1 MNKEKI
7 YIDDSHCDKN
17 VLNAYSMWFKYL
29 KKERLLSYNTYNA
42 YSIDLKYFLIF
53 IKNHLNE
60 KVNIN
65 NLENLSLRD
74 FRSWLSSQKIKNNN
88 ISPKSQARAKASI
101 KSFFRFLNK
110 NDYLKNTNIFNLQ
123 ATRIKRQIPRP
134 LAFEDIINVINLSGE
149 KNDWTG
155 QRDKTLLTLIYATGI
170 RISEALQLNRI
181 DVEDLET
188 IRIIGKGKKIRE
200 IPLIE
205 SAQIAI
211 KQLLDNNENLDK
223 NSPLF
228 IGIKGKRL
236 HSRQVQKTIEE
247 IRNKLSLPKSLTP
260 HTLRHSFATH
270 LLEKGVDLRT
280 LQELLGHSS
289 LSTTQGY
296 TAVNSNIIHKTH
308 KSAHPRK

>member
-1 MNKEKI
+1 MNIKKNIIDNVHCDDEVLNICNLWLEHLQKEK
-7 YIDDSHCDKN
+7 
-17 VLNAYSMWFKYL
+17 
-29 KKERLLSYNTYNA
+29 LLSDNTYKA
-42 YSIDLKYFLIF
+42 YSIDLKYFLKF
-53 IKNHLNE
+53 INNHFSKNVSI
-60 KVNIN
+60 K

-74 FRSWLSSQKIKNNN
+74 FRSWLSSQKRKNNN
-88 ISPKSQARAKASI
+88 ISPKSQARARASL
-101 KSFFRFLNK
+101 KSFFTFLNK
-110 NDYLKNTNIFNLQ
+110 NNYIKNTNIFNLQ
-123 ATRIKRQIPRP
+123 TAKIKRQIPRP
-134 LAFEDIINVINLSGE
+134 LAFKEVINVINSSGE

-155 QRDKTLLTLIYATGI
+155 QRDKTLLTLIYAAGL
-170 RISEALQLNRI
+170 RISEALQLNII
-181 DVEDLET
+181 DVEGLET

-211 KQLLDNNENLDK
+211 KQLLDCNKNLHK

-228 IGIKGKRL
+228 LGIKGKRL
-236 HSRQVQKTIEE
+236 NSRQVQKTIEE

-270 LLEKGVDLRT
+270 LLERGVDLRT

-296 TAVNSNIIHKTH
+296 TAVNMKTIHKTH
-308 KSAHPRK
+308 KAAHPRK